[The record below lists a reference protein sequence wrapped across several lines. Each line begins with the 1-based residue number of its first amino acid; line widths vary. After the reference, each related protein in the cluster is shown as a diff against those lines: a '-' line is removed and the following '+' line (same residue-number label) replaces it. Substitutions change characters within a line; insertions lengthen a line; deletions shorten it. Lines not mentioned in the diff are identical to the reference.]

1 MSLPLE
7 TLRELGKLSDFRKR
21 GVILE
26 QHFEVI
32 KKHVRGGNCLAN
44 GDWEAI
50 DLAWKLKGEGVFS
63 EQEWATEIDGQ
74 LHAIISARPSLSTQ
88 PAAATPSAPSS
99 APAPL
104 PREKTARP
112 ATAAAVNR
120 GKGRMGKATKG
131 TGNIINAFA
140 KGSGK
145 PVTRTRRGVEEQVY
159 YVNFGS
165 PPPSPRLPCRHCHMT
180 FVNEQ
185 GLGIHVKTMHSTA
198 KMYKGMRL
206 RRMLG
211 KGDGGRILP
220 WEHAGP
226 GHCWRVTFDHTT
238 GGASF
243 VLQPKRYKDVDL

>member
-1 MSLPLE
+1 VFAGSVHITSAIQQYYCTAAVLVQQYCTLQCIHCKEEAHKQTAAFSLEMSLPLE

-74 LHAIISARPSLSTQ
+74 LHAIINARPSLSTQ

-120 GKGRMGKATKG
+120 GKGRMGNAAKG

-145 PVTRTRRGVEEQVY
+145 PVSHGRYTAVQY
-159 YVNFGS
+159 WA
-165 PPPSPRLPCRHCHMT
+165 
-180 FVNEQ
+180 
-185 GLGIHVKTMHSTA
+185 HVQES
-198 KMYKGMRL
+198 G
-206 RRMLG
+206 
-211 KGDGGRILP
+211 
-220 WEHAGP
+220 
-226 GHCWRVTFDHTT
+226 
-238 GGASF
+238 
-243 VLQPKRYKDVDL
+243 

>member
-1 MSLPLE
+1 MLSSEVPIRTSTHQLSCKLRVQIRTASRKAVAATIRTLGGGGAPYSSTAVLVQQTVQQYTTLHTYVHCTEEAHAAFSLKGMSLPLE

-145 PVTRTRRGVEEQVY
+145 SVSHGR
-159 YVNFGS
+159 
-165 PPPSPRLPCRHCHMT
+165 C
-180 FVNEQ
+180 
-185 GLGIHVKTMHSTA
+185 TA
-198 KMYKGMRL
+198 
-206 RRMLG
+206 
-211 KGDGGRILP
+211 
-220 WEHAGP
+220 
-226 GHCWRVTFDHTT
+226 
-238 GGASF
+238 
-243 VLQPKRYKDVDL
+243 